1 MQNEMLRKV
10 IDDQGLKMSAL
21 ADKVGMSRQSLYL
34 KIKGDREFDQGEMM
48 SLKKA
53 LRLSDKEFMAIF
65 FGNRVDKLS
74 SREEK

>member
-65 FGNRVDKLS
+65 FGNCVDKLS